1 MNEEIIGFINWIGN
15 NNYYKSIHT
24 GYWQQNGYMYGE
36 ITHTTQI
43 SKTIEEL
50 YEIYNI
56 IKL

>member
-24 GYWQQNGYMYGE
+24 GYWQENGYMYGE

-43 SKTIEEL
+43 AKTIEEL
-50 YEIYNI
+50 YELY
-56 IKL
+56 KSK